1 MKWLFFLL
9 SLLALFAA
17 NNALFW
23 LPGHYD
29 WFNFV
34 AAGVAIGLAVLFAWL
49 SSRRFATSASTTTR
63 PTWKDLAKAPPATIC
78 ILVLLLFLAVGL
90 MKLVAYAFR

>member
-9 SLLALFAA
+9 SLLALFVA

-34 AAGVAIGLAVLFAWL
+34 AAGIAIALAVLFAWL
-49 SSRRFATSASTTTR
+49 SSRRFAMSGSTIR
-63 PTWKDLAKAPPATIC
+63 PTWKTIAKAPPATIC
-78 ILVLLLFLAVGL
+78 IFVLLLFLTVGL
-90 MKLVAYAFR
+90 MKFVAYAGR

>member
-49 SSRRFATSASTTTR
+49 SSRRFATSASTTR

-78 ILVLLLFLAVGL
+78 IFVLLLFLAVGL
-90 MKLVAYAFR
+90 MELVAYADR

>member
-1 MKWLFFLL
+1 MKWLFFLV
-9 SLLALFAA
+9 SLLALLVA

-34 AAGVAIGLAVLFAWL
+34 AAGIAIALAVLFAWL
-49 SSRRFATSASTTTR
+49 SSRRFAMAGSTVR
-63 PTWKDLAKAPPATIC
+63 PTWKTLAKAPPATIC
-78 ILVLLLFLAVGL
+78 IVVLLLFLAVGL
-90 MKLVAYAFR
+90 MHFVTHAGR